1 MGTLTLCPPY
11 ISIGMTNIQTTLT
24 MATKRLAEISDS
36 AMLDA
41 EVLLCHVLDKP
52 RSHLRAWPEKEL
64 KTQQHK
70 HFLQLLK
77 QRLQGLPI
85 AYITGKKEFW
95 SRDFKVSPDVLIPRP
110 DTELLIELS
119 LKQIADKPKAQL
131 IDLGTGSGAIAIT
144 LAAERPD
151 TTVIATDLSHKALN
165 IARQNAS
172 VHQVKNIQFMQSNW
186 FDEITQTNFDLV
198 ISNPPYI
205 VDKDPHLSQG
215 DVRFEPDSALIAKDQ
230 GLEDIKNISHAA
242 RNHLKPGG
250 ALLVEHGYD
259 QQLAVQAI
267 FNSFAYTRIITHT
280 DLSANPRVTTGL
292 WNP

>member
-1 MGTLTLCPPY
+1 
-11 ISIGMTNIQTTLT
+11 MTDIQTTLST
-24 MATKRLAEISDS
+24 ATELLTSSSDS
-36 AMLDA
+36 ALLDA

-64 KTQQHK
+64 KTQQYK
-70 HFLQLLK
+70 QYLQLLD
-77 QRLQGLPI
+77 QRQQGRPI

-119 LKQIADKPKAQL
+119 LKQISNKPKARL

-151 TTVIATDLSHKALN
+151 TTVIATDLSNKALK
-165 IARQNAS
+165 IAKQNAAT
-172 VHQVKNIQFMQSNW
+172 HQIKNIQFIQSNW
-186 FDEITQTNFDLV
+186 FDEIAQSEFDLV

-205 VDKDPHLSQG
+205 AHKDPHLSQG

-230 GLEDIKNISHAA
+230 GLEDITNISHTAH
-242 RNHLKPGG
+242 NYLKPGG
-250 ALLVEHGYD
+250 TLLVEHGYN
-259 QQLAVQAI
+259 QQIAVREI
-267 FNSFAYTRIITHT
+267 FNSFAYTNITTHT
-280 DLSANPRVTTGL
+280 DLSGNPRVTTGL
-292 WNP
+292 WNQ

>member
-1 MGTLTLCPPY
+1 
-11 ISIGMTNIQTTLT
+11 MTDIQTTLST
-24 MATKRLAEISDS
+24 ATELLANSSDS
-36 AMLDA
+36 VLLDA

-64 KTQQHK
+64 KTQEYK
-70 HFLQLLK
+70 LYFQLLK
-77 QRLQGLPI
+77 QRQQGLPI

-119 LKQIADKPKAQL
+119 LKKISDKPKARL

-151 TTVIATDLSHKALN
+151 TTVIATDLSNKALN
-165 IARQNAS
+165 IAKENAS
-172 VHQVKNIQFMQSNW
+172 AHQIKNIQFIQSNW
-186 FDEITQTNFDLV
+186 FDEIAQSKFDLV

-205 VDKDPHLSQG
+205 AYKDPHLSQG

-230 GLEDIKNISHAA
+230 GLEDIKSISHIAH
-242 RNHLKPGG
+242 NYLKPGG
-250 ALLVEHGYD
+250 TLLVEHGYN
-259 QQLAVQAI
+259 QQIAVQAI
-267 FNSFAYTRIITHT
+267 FNSFAYTNIMTHT
-280 DLSANPRVTTGL
+280 DLSGNSRVTTGQ
-292 WNP
+292 WKQ